1 MYRIVATSQF
11 AQDLRDATRPDAP
24 TIAHADPTTPGTTG
38 FRDLARAAV
47 AFAGTVA
54 VIAAGLALRGR

>member
-1 MYRIVATSQF
+1 MYHIVATSQF

-24 TIAHADPTTPGTTG
+24 TVAHADPTPGAKG
-38 FRDLARAAV
+38 LRDLARAAA

-54 VIAAGLALRGR
+54 VIAAALALAGR